1 MKRNKNLIFQL
12 MNIIISKINIFLK
25 KKKILIIKNI
35 VNVKNY
41 RLISSYKKENKRYSK
56 LDNLGS
62 LPRTFLSSL
71 IIISIFSILP
81 IVINFTKDRMLASK
95 DFENKSKNNFEKTLE
110 GKSSS
115 IDTELDKKFVF
126 EDIFEFDNMPTDSVR
141 LSASTIEQL
150 FKDTNYDLNK
160 VRKEKLV
167 KPVSL
172 TLLPTEIKMI
182 ENSKERKELFIQII
196 LPLIIKENN
205 NIKID
210 RRKLF
215 SILNK
220 SKNTKAEKNW
230 LLIKFKQYGVINKD
244 LSTLKIRMDEVP
256 VSMAIAQAAKETGWG
271 TSRFAQEGNALFGQW
286 TWSGEGIKPAG
297 ADNES
302 THKVMKF
309 KVLQASVK
317 AYQRNLNTHSS
328 YKDFRSARAQLR
340 DDKKKLDSIILSEFL
355 DKYAETG
362 KEYVRILQQII
373 RQNKLTDFDDA
384 KLLPSSIELESLI

>member
-1 MKRNKNLIFQL
+1 MFA
-12 MNIIISKINIFLK
+12 F
-25 KKKILIIKNI
+25 
-35 VNVKNY
+35 
-41 RLISSYKKENKRYSK
+41 
-56 LDNLGS
+56 
-62 LPRTFLSSL
+62 
-71 IIISIFSILP
+71 
-81 IVINFTKDRMLASK
+81 K
-95 DFENKSKNNFEKTLE
+95 DFENNSKNNFKKTLE
-110 GKSSS
+110 GKSN
-115 IDTELDKKFVF
+115 TEDSELNKNFVF
-126 EDIFEFDNMPTDSVR
+126 DDILEFDNMPTDSVR

-150 FKDTNYDLNK
+150 FKDTDYNLNK

-172 TLLPTEIKMI
+172 TLLPSEIKMI
-182 ENSKERKELFIQII
+182 ENTKKRKELFIQII

-205 NIKID
+205 YIRLD
-210 RRKLF
+210 RKKLF

-220 SKNTKAEKNW
+220 SKNTRAENNW
-230 LLIKFKQYGVINKD
+230 LRSKFKQYGVINKD

-286 TWSGEGIKPAG
+286 TWSGEGIKPAA
-297 ADNES
+297 ADDDS

-328 YKDFRSARAQLR
+328 YKRFRSARASLR
-340 DDKKKLDSIILSEFL
+340 DERKKLDSIVLSEYL

-362 KEYVRILQQII
+362 KEYVKILQQII
-373 RQNKLTDFDDA
+373 RQNQLTDFDDA